1 MISINPTL
9 SFFVGKGGVGKSTVS
24 ALASL
29 EKSQKENKTLLVS
42 MDPAHNQ
49 SDIFKTDIR
58 EKPRG
63 IIQNL
68 WVTQIDTDRWI
79 KKYLRETE
87 ESISKKYN
95 YQKAFSIKN
104 YFRVLQFSP
113 GIEEYALMQAFQSIL
128 LKHQDKHTI
137 IFDMPPTAL
146 SLRFFSLP
154 NLTLTWINELT
165 KLREKIYKK
174 QEILSNIKFGK
185 KNIETDSILVKL
197 KNMKENYT
205 KLNDLFGSEKTGIN
219 LVTKPDELSQSESI
233 RIHEKLRDLGK
244 SLQTVI
250 LNSCKNEASVNF
262 YKKSIP
268 ANQYVLLPE
277 STMPLI
283 GMENLRNYLASAGKD
298 IEKI

>member
-1 MISINPTL
+1 MTSIRPKIM
-9 SFFVGKGGVGKSTVS
+9 FFVGKGGVGKSTVS
-24 ALASL
+24 ALVSL
-29 EKSQKENKTLLVS
+29 AKSQKENKVLLVS

-49 SDIFKTDIR
+49 SDIFKTDIK
-58 EKPRG
+58 EKPK
-63 IIQNL
+63 QLTHNL
-68 WVTQIDTDRWI
+68 WASQTDTDRWI

-128 LKHQDKHTI
+128 LNHQDKYSI

-146 SLRFFSLP
+146 TLRFFSLP
-154 NLTLTWINELT
+154 HLTLTWINELT

-205 KLNDLFGSEKTGIN
+205 KLNDLFGSENTGIN

-244 SLQTVI
+244 SLQNLI
-250 LNSCKNEASVNF
+250 LNGYKNEESVDF
-262 YKKSIP
+262 YRKKIP
-268 ANQYVLLPE
+268 AQQYVLLPE
-277 STMPLI
+277 SNMPLI
-283 GMENLRNYLASAGKD
+283 GMENLRNFLASADKE